1 MIYLYATWMVWSYK
15 MIVVCRD
22 RALLCPL
29 NPARQTLFSLGGV
42 EPRPYETPLFYYA
55 PINHHLPAQ
64 IKYKE

>member
-15 MIVVCRD
+15 MIVVCMG

-42 EPRPYETPLFYYA
+42 EPRPYGTP
-55 PINHHLPAQ
+55 HR
-64 IKYKE
+64 